1 MVGRMF
7 FIWMLGLPMISFCQD
22 YIQPG
27 LLVGELTFSPATMLN
42 RNTQNFYLS
51 GNLEYYVD
59 KKVSF
64 KGQSHLFLNGNDASS
79 IFKSR
84 VNTYFGAMYHF
95 NSDNW
100 DQHIGF
106 SPGLTVTTSE
116 IDDLNGNR
124 YPTMISPSF
133 ALEVGTTYYVWKY
146 FNFFARVS
154 YLNSKLSGTHLLN
167 QRTDELLISAG
178 LGFQVPTR
186 KIN

>member
-1 MVGRMF
+1 MVARVF
-7 FIWMLGLPMISFCQD
+7 FICAWMTSFVSYSQD

-27 LLVGELTFSPATMLN
+27 LLVGEATFSPASMLN

-79 IFKSR
+79 IFENR
-84 VNTYFGAMYHF
+84 VSTYFGALYHF
-95 NSDNW
+95 NRNNW

-106 SPGLTVTTSE
+106 SPGVSVTKSG
-116 IDDLNGNR
+116 IQNADGNQ
-124 YPTMISPSF
+124 YPVMISPSF
-133 ALEVGTTYYVWKY
+133 ALEVGTTYFVWKY
-146 FNFFARVS
+146 FNFFARIT
-154 YLNSKLSGTHLLN
+154 YLNSKLSGTHLSN
-167 QRTDELLISAG
+167 QRTDELMISVG

-186 KIN
+186 KK